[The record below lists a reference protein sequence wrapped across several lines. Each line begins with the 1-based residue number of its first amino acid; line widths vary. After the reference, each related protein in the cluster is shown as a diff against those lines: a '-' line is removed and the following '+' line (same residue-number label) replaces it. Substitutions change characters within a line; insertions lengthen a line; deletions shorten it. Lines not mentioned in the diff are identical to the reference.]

1 MNDKQLTG
9 PVELTIH
16 STGLSNPFMQF
27 TNASRNLFRVYSTQ
41 QVPDI
46 RKVIFQKLHTIVIW
60 EDGEKTVVKCS
71 EEEFDKE
78 DIFKG
83 HTRLFVIESIISK
96 KLDIDL
102 PSNFYKFSLEERMM
116 LLKAVKEGKLDTD
129 ISKLKPVLTIG
140 EYHFLKGDK

>member
-27 TNASRNLFRVYSTQ
+27 TNASKNLFRIYSTQ
-41 QVPDI
+41 QIPDI

-71 EEEFDKE
+71 EEEFKTINRNDYIKYKKNRYDYEVLVEDKNEFKKKYNISIVDRPSLE
-78 DIFKG
+78 DIMLIYIKG
-83 HTRLFVIESIISK
+83 
-96 KLDIDL
+96 
-102 PSNFYKFSLEERMM
+102 
-116 LLKAVKEGKLDTD
+116 VK
-129 ISKLKPVLTIG
+129 
-140 EYHFLKGDK
+140 